1 MFAILSACISF
12 SVEWG
17 GDLTGGFICD
27 LFKVDENDLGNLHR
41 AIQLKMVTIILCIGM
56 IRILPL
62 NSEINDLNQRMNQV
76 NTPYTTLHSSE
87 GDIDEDDLR
96 AQMIFQD
103 EINLNP
109 LEEIND
115 AVSDDEQAIR
125 SVRLTVPDG
134 M

>member
-17 GDLTGGFICD
+17 GDLTGGFVCD
-27 LFKVDENDLGNLHR
+27 FFGVDENDLGNLHR
-41 AIQLKMVTIILCIGM
+41 AIQLKMATILLCIGM

-62 NSEINDLNQRMNQV
+62 NSEIIDLNQRMNKV

-96 AQMIFQD
+96 AQMIF
-103 EINLNP
+103 
-109 LEEIND
+109 
-115 AVSDDEQAIR
+115 
-125 SVRLTVPDG
+125 
-134 M
+134 